1 MTGSLQ
7 IKKEKYYVV
16 YRDEDGKQ
24 RWIPTGL
31 SSKGNNKRKAQQR
44 LREIMA
50 DAELGK
56 TMVTSSILFTDWLK
70 RWMEQKEN
78 DVRENTYECYLL
90 YLNKHILPYFEP
102 KKLTLSKLSAQHL
115 QGYFNAKLKE
125 GQSACSLRK
134 HNAIING
141 ALLEAYKK
149 DIIPSNPADKLT
161 LPKKKRYRGSSYTMD
176 EVKKLLAAVPEEDG
190 FRPVI
195 VLALFY
201 GLRRSEV
208 LGLTW
213 GDFDF
218 KAHTIHVRNTVTKMT
233 TLHQSNQTKSE
244 SSNRILSMVP
254 GTESYFKQLME
265 QQKKTYKLIGI
276 PFSMQVPVC
285 AWPDGKPFNPDYVSR
300 RFKKILEK
308 NDLPIIRFHDLRHTA
323 GSLLLADG
331 VDIKTIQKFL
341 GHSQASTTVNTYL
354 HGVTYGG
361 EIAAHS
367 MVRLLEK

>member
-24 RWIPTGL
+24 HWVPTGI

-56 TMVTSSILFTDWLK
+56 TMATGSILFTEWIK
-70 RWMEQKEN
+70 RWMEQKKN

-102 KKLTLSKLSAQHL
+102 KKLTLSKLTAQHL
-115 QGYFNAKLKE
+115 QGYFNTKFKE
-125 GQSACSLRK
+125 GQSANSLRK

-149 DIIPSNPADKLT
+149 DIIPNNPADKLT
-161 LPKKKRYRGSSYTMD
+161 LPKKKKYRGNSYTMA

-195 VLALFY
+195 ILGLFY
-201 GLRRSEV
+201 GLRRSEI

-213 GDFDF
+213 NDFDF
-218 KAHTIHVRNTVTKMT
+218 ASRNIHVQNTVTKMT
-233 TLHQSNQTKSE
+233 SLHQSNQTKSE
-244 SSNRILSMVP
+244 SSNRILCMVP
-254 GTESYFKQLME
+254 GTESYFEKLME
-265 QQKKTYKLIGI
+265 QQKQLYKRIGL
-276 PFSMQVPVC
+276 PFTLHVPVC
-285 AWPDGKPFNPDYVSR
+285 AWPDGRPFHPEYISHQ
-300 RFKKILEK
+300 FKKILVK

-354 HGVTYGG
+354 HGINQGG
-361 EIAAHS
+361 EIAANS
-367 MVRLLEK
+367 MTRLLE

>member
-1 MTGSLQ
+1 MYRQYSL
-7 IKKEKYYVV
+7 V
-16 YRDEDGKQ
+16 YSLEQLATPIFTIYHLKH
-24 RWIPTGL
+24 
-31 SSKGNNKRKAQQR
+31 
-44 LREIMA
+44 LR
-50 DAELGK
+50 
-56 TMVTSSILFTDWLK
+56 
-70 RWMEQKEN
+70 
-78 DVRENTYECYLL
+78 
-90 YLNKHILPYFEP
+90 P
-102 KKLTLSKLSAQHL
+102 SKL
-115 QGYFNAKLKE
+115 N
-125 GQSACSLRK
+125 
-134 HNAIING
+134 
-141 ALLEAYKK
+141 
-149 DIIPSNPADKLT
+149 
-161 LPKKKRYRGSSYTMD
+161 
-176 EVKKLLAAVPEEDG
+176 
-190 FRPVI
+190 
-195 VLALFY
+195 
-201 GLRRSEV
+201 
-208 LGLTW
+208 
-213 GDFDF
+213 
-218 KAHTIHVRNTVTKMT
+218 
-233 TLHQSNQTKSE
+233 SNQPKSE

-254 GTESYFKQLME
+254 GTESYFKMLME